1 MDPQTRPSRVF
12 VEMPG
17 WSSAPARTMEM
28 EPDKGFMYAPGE
40 VLVLLTPG
48 DDLEAGL
55 YVIHTVLG
63 NWAVLRGV
71 VDQEE
76 TETLWVTEQETTLPL
91 RALDLFMPVGINL
104 RSPA

>member
-1 MDPQTRPSRVF
+1 
-12 VEMPG
+12 
-17 WSSAPARTMEM
+17 
-28 EPDKGFMYAPGE
+28 
-40 VLVLLTPG
+40 
-48 DDLEAGL
+48 
-55 YVIHTVLG
+55 VLG

-76 TETLWVTEQETTLPL
+76 TETLWVTEQETTLPM